1 MTMDLEDMTRLE
13 SQDAIERV
21 WTTQRAKM
29 WRAVTAWSGDPEL
42 AADAVAESFSQALGR
57 GSAVEAPDRWIWK
70 AAFRIAAG
78 ELARRAREPAAVA
91 DAAVELPESVADLV
105 AALRSLPSQQR
116 MAAVLRLYA
125 DLPTARAATIM
136 GCTPTTVR
144 VHLMQ
149 ARRRLRTLLED
160 TDE

>member
-1 MTMDLEDMTRLE
+1 MTMDVDDTTRLE
-13 SQDAIERV
+13 THDGIERV
-21 WTTQRAKM
+21 WSAQRAKM

-42 AADAVAESFSQALGR
+42 AADAVAEAFSQALGR
-57 GSAVEAPDRWIWK
+57 GAAVEAPDRWIWK
-70 AAFRIAAG
+70 AAFRIAGG
-78 ELARRAREPAAVA
+78 ELARRSREPLAVA
-91 DAAVELPESVADLV
+91 EASVELPESVADLV
-105 AALRSLPSQQR
+105 AALRALPSQQR

-125 DLPTARAATIM
+125 DLPTARVARIM

-144 VHLMQ
+144 VHLVQ

>member
-1 MTMDLEDMTRLE
+1 
-13 SQDAIERV
+13 
-21 WTTQRAKM
+21 
-29 WRAVTAWSGDPEL
+29 
-42 AADAVAESFSQALGR
+42 
-57 GSAVEAPDRWIWK
+57 
-70 AAFRIAAG
+70 
-78 ELARRAREPAAVA
+78 
-91 DAAVELPESVADLV
+91 
-105 AALRSLPSQQR
+105 